1 MAPRRAPRLLA
12 AGYIQLIQGTPLL
25 VLMGLCFFGPSLFG
39 LGELSALAA
48 AALAMTIYSSAF
60 LGEIWRG
67 CIQAVPRNQWE
78 AAECLG
84 LSRLQRMGKVILP
97 QALRI
102 ATPPTVGFL
111 VQIIKNTSIASLVI
125 GYSELAYNAKILNN
139 STFQP
144 FIYFGCAAILFRHVL
159 SAVALE
165 PLPGE
170 ETQCIPWLNSSR
182 STALRQHPCAARHQL
197 FRGRGRGGGPDR
209 QERLGQEHGAALHGP
224 AGNRRR
230 RRDPR
235 LRPRAARRR
244 RPGPARCGATWASC
258 SRATTCSRT

>member
-1 MAPRRAPRLLA
+1 MAFFIPEQHAWYLVEGAWGTVKLSAWTFAGGGLAGLLLALARVSPRRALRA
-12 AGYIQLIQGTPLL
+12 AAASYIQVIQGTPLL

-48 AALAMTIYSSAF
+48 AGLAMTIYSSAF

-84 LSRLQRMGKVILP
+84 LSRLQRMAKVVLP

-125 GYSELAYNAKILNN
+125 GYPELAYNAKILNN

-144 FIYFGCAAILFRHVL
+144 FVYFGCAAVL
-159 SAVALE
+159 YFLMCY
-165 PLPGE
+165 PL
-170 ETQCIPWLNSSR
+170 SR
-182 STALRQHPCAARHQL
+182 
-197 FRGRGRGGGPDR
+197 
-209 QERLGQEHGAALHGP
+209 
-224 AGNRRR
+224 
-230 RRDPR
+230 
-235 LRPRAARRR
+235 
-244 RPGPARCGATWASC
+244 W
-258 SRATTCSRT
+258 SRTLERRLNASRR